1 MTSPPELPHIQPGT
15 IWDGVTEY
23 NDGMPEG
30 LGGIYLLRMLRD
42 KTRRFSEWRG
52 TSHPMTEMGRMID
65 RGWETFGITY
75 TYPYRIINDNSYESV
90 FLGYDGI
97 LGLEPV
103 NQYFALNQYQAHAAR
118 FAHQLD
124 DAMGHH
130 SLQSATEED
139 RLTVYHALVFM
150 IGVAA
155 QKYLVWDAV
164 DPEELIVG
172 GVYDGTLLWK
182 RDADEYA
189 EVDRIL
195 CGQCDIATFARRF
208 LFHADLPAFRRLH
221 RQGIVYSADRT
232 MDPWAPT
239 LFDVAS
245 SPAEDYYEALNE
257 FYHLM
262 LRHYDNVSGVQ
273 DHA

>member
-23 NDGMPEG
+23 NDERPEDIG
-30 LGGIYLLRMLRD
+30 TIYVLRMLGD
-42 KTRRFSEWRG
+42 KTRRFSEDRADR
-52 TSHPMTEMGRMID
+52 HPMQELRYVTEQL
-65 RGWETFGITY
+65 GWETVGITY
-75 TYPYRIINDNSYESV
+75 DYVRAFENRNEDKEI
-90 FLGYDGI
+90 FLGYDGSLTI
-97 LGLEPV
+97 EPV
-103 NQYFALNQYQAHAAR
+103 NQYFALNQYRAHAAR

-139 RLTVYHALVFM
+139 RLAVYHALVFM

-182 RDADEYA
+182 RDADDYA
-189 EVDRIL
+189 EVDRNTVR
-195 CGQCDIATFARRF
+195 AVRHSHFRTTVPVPRR
-208 LFHADLPAFRRLH
+208 PAC
-221 RQGIVYSADRT
+221 V
-232 MDPWAPT
+232 P
-239 LFDVAS
+239 
-245 SPAEDYYEALNE
+245 
-257 FYHLM
+257 
-262 LRHYDNVSGVQ
+262 
-273 DHA
+273 